1 MVYALSNTT
10 HIFTIDLGK
19 YEKITTNIN
28 CIQYDMDYDFT
39 HNYIKTHLNLKTMPE
54 FTAEV
59 DIDPSEFIDSCSK
72 REKDRLVE
80 ILIEDGYINSD
91 QETKSNNNGVRRP
104 NINDQTFWES
114 LERLTKCR
122 DLLSIEEENF
132 INNLANKFKYIR

>member
-1 MVYALSNTT
+1 
-10 HIFTIDLGK
+10 
-19 YEKITTNIN
+19 
-28 CIQYDMDYDFT
+28 
-39 HNYIKTHLNLKTMPE
+39 MPE

-72 REKDRLVE
+72 RERDRLVE
-80 ILIEDGYINSD
+80 ILIEDGYIQPD
-91 QETKSNNNGVRRP
+91 QDSKNGNNGVRKS

-114 LERLTKCR
+114 LERLAKCK